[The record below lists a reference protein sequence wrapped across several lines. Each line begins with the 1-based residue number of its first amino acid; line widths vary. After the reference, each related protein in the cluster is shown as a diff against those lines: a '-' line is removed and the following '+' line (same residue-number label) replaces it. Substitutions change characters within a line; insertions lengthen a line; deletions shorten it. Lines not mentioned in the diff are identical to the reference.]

1 MNKLENWFNSRLKV
15 FLAISLFL
23 LIVLFGTYLTG
34 KYFEKTIADN
44 WQNISDDRGS
54 QIKDECIRLF
64 NVYQHQASDFS
75 KELITDKKLLSAL
88 SSQNTKKTYESLFE
102 HEKIKDYNVEIY
114 NSRLELFLFSGRQLN
129 PEVLELQR
137 ALSGERFTTV
147 KEIGFYTYI
156 IAYEPIHYA
165 QKTGELQQTRGEGV
179 LLTAKLLD
187 VKYDIRNDYFRNTG
201 ITEDIDKEFHIK
213 IDFDFKQYPAF
224 GIMSDSEKFKQYSL
238 YDLKNINGNV
248 IGKVIIPKIDEAS
261 YILNVKDNFHN
272 FIILQIF
279 ILDIILF
286 LVLFYY
292 LKKVKYEIIKVL
304 AIIVFLISS
313 RYLCLVL
320 NFPSRLFPD
329 SGLDIFSPSHYASGV
344 AFGIARSI
352 GDLLITSLIL
362 LVICSYILSTVLKS
376 VRNGLKYSKS
386 TTIILTIL
394 LFAIILMCLQVYG
407 VIIQALVFDSNLNY
421 FSRSQVI
428 STENTDLVIVQ
439 IAILLISISLV
450 VVLLCCWL
458 SISKYFDSLLFKE
471 KSNFKRH
478 AIILAIAIVVLLSVI
493 FEIFRPIFLEY
504 SLRLNLRLLITIL
517 AGIYSYYVYKQVITA
532 ENFKFSKIL
541 NISILIFVCAIFVP
555 IVLLNKITSQE
566 NKYLELVTRNIS
578 DKADDKINFLLMSSA
593 EDIAE
598 NTSLES
604 DILNKNKYAKL
615 AFTIWSESKL
625 YTEDLN
631 TAVFILDTSK
641 RIISDFNINPSELI
655 SDSVINFAVRSFTK
669 PRAINL
675 KNEEVTDEQTF
686 SGITDEDTLTG
697 DVDKVLKNTEMKFY
711 CSIKSIEKTN
721 LKNSKYNRKL
731 GYVVIAAQYDSKN
744 YPGQSSMQIFKSSMR
759 DNLINKLTSVP
770 VISEY
775 SDGELTGS
783 SDRDVS
789 KAFTKSLEPF
799 RESVKD
805 KIDKSSL
812 RYDEFENHMYKSYYV
827 LTYQGDTKANM
838 QEKIYIVSIKMNDFG
853 LVTFFIF
860 KYLLFVVILYL
871 IFITLYLLY
880 KLVEYFSRLNK
891 QKTFYFG
898 FREKLFASFLI
909 VSVIPIIVL
918 AVYSRE
924 YVRNKNNDFYS
935 NQLIS
940 DLRIVEQYVKHKLE
954 SFNFSKMNRS
964 GGGERS
970 TSFSNVFGREFAES
984 HKSFN
989 LYGRINLIATTD
1001 EQLYKSD
1008 LLDTRIDGNAFY
1020 NIVLLKKDFYKENRD
1035 IGTLSIIEGYK
1046 PMYDNYNNLVGI
1058 ISSQTVFKQNEIDQE
1073 LTESLVYIFGVYFI
1087 AVIFLILIVN
1097 ILSYK
1102 ISNPIIKLQK
1112 ATELLSK
1119 GDTEIQVETNT
1130 KDEIGELVRL
1140 FNKMTKE
1147 IKRSRVELKKAER
1160 ESAWRDIARQVAHE
1174 IKNPL
1179 TPMKLAMQHLYHSY
1193 MRGSQDF
1200 KSTLQTTNRLIIDQ
1214 IETLNKIA
1222 SEFSDFAKMPSRNYQ
1237 PLNVDL
1243 ILRDVVNLMNTDN
1256 KITLTLRGENEKHR
1270 VLGDKDELT
1279 RAFMNIIRNSLQAID
1294 EKISNK
1300 TGGKVEINT
1309 ISYNGHYLIKVKD
1322 NGVGMDEESLQ
1333 SLFEP
1338 YFSTKSTGMGLG
1350 LVITKKI
1357 IDDMSGKIYVRSELY
1372 KGTEVE
1378 IRFEIMKSD

>member
-1 MNKLENWFNSRLKV
+1 MFKLENWFNSRLKV
-15 FLAISLFL
+15 LLGISLFL
-23 LIVLFGTYLTG
+23 LIILLGTYLTG

-44 WQNISDDRGS
+44 WQNISDEKSS
-54 QIKDECIRLF
+54 QIKDECFRLF
-64 NVYQHQASDFS
+64 NTYQHQASDFS
-75 KELITDKKLLSAL
+75 KELITDKKFLSAIA
-88 SSQNTKKTYESLFE
+88 SQNTKKSYESLFE
-102 HEKIKDYNVEIY
+102 HEKIEDYSVEIY

-129 PEVLELQR
+129 PEVLELQK

-156 IAYEPIHYA
+156 IVYEPIHYD
-165 QKTGELQQTRGEGV
+165 QNTRELQQSRADGV

-187 VKYDIRNDYFRNTG
+187 VRYDIKNEYFRNTG
-201 ITEDIDKEFHIK
+201 ITQDIDNEFHIK
-213 IDFDFKQYPAF
+213 VDFDFKQNPVY
-224 GIMSDSEKFKQYSL
+224 GIMPDTEQFSQYSR
-238 YDLKNINGNV
+238 YELKNINGSI
-248 IGKVIIPKIDEAS
+248 IGKVIIPKLDESS
-261 YILNVKDNFHN
+261 YILNVKDNFFN
-272 FIILQIF
+272 FIVLQIF
-279 ILDIILF
+279 ILNIILF

-292 LKKVKYEIIKVL
+292 LKNVRYEIIRVI
-304 AIIVFLISS
+304 AFIVFLIAS
-313 RYLCLVL
+313 RYLWLVL
-320 NFPSRLFPD
+320 NFPSRLFPENW
-329 SGLDIFSPSHYASGV
+329 LDIFSPSHYASGV

-352 GDLLITSLIL
+352 GDLLITSLVL
-362 LVICSYILSTVLKS
+362 LVICSYILSPVLKS
-376 VRNGLKYSKS
+376 VRTKIEYNKS
-386 TTIILTIL
+386 VTVILTTL
-394 LFAIILMCLQVYG
+394 LFAVIIMCLQIYG

-421 FSRSQVI
+421 FSRSQII
-428 STENTDLVIVQ
+428 STENTDLLIVQ
-439 IAILLISISLV
+439 IAILIISISLV
-450 VVLLCCWL
+450 LVLLCCGL
-458 SISKYFDSLLFKE
+458 SISKYFNALLFKE
-471 KSNFKRH
+471 KSLFKKH
-478 AIILAIAIVVLLSVI
+478 SIVLVFVTVILLNLL
-493 FEIFRPIFLEY
+493 FEILGPASFVS
-504 SLRLNLRLLITIL
+504 SLRLNLRLLITVL
-517 AGIYSYYVYKQVITA
+517 AGIYCYYVYRQVIVG

-566 NKYLELVTRNIS
+566 NKYLELVARNIS
-578 DKADDKINFLLMSSA
+578 DKSDDKINFLLMSSA
-593 EDIAE
+593 EDISD
-598 NTSLES
+598 NTNLES

-615 AFTIWSESKL
+615 AFTVWSESKL

-631 TAVFILDTSK
+631 TAVFILDTS
-641 RIISDFNINPSELI
+641 RRVISDFNINPSELI
-655 SDSVINFAVRSFTK
+655 SDSVVNFAVRNIIK
-669 PRAINL
+669 PRTNIL
-675 KNEEVTDEQTF
+675 KNEESTDEQTF

-697 DVDKVLKNTEMKFY
+697 DVDKVLKNTDSKFY
-711 CSIKSIEKTN
+711 CSIKSIEKTD

-731 GYVVIAAQYDSKN
+731 GYVIIAAQYDSKN

-775 SDGELTGS
+775 TDGELTGF

-805 KIDKSSL
+805 KIDKSAL

-827 LTYQGDTKANM
+827 LTTQGNTKANM
-838 QEKIYIVSIKMNDFG
+838 QEKIYIVSVKMNDFG

-871 IFITLYLLY
+871 IFITVYLLY
-880 KLVEYFSRLNK
+880 KLVEYFSRLNRRS
-891 QKTFYFG
+891 TFYFG

-924 YVRNKNNDFYS
+924 YVRNKNNEFYN

-940 DLRIVEQYVKHKLE
+940 DLRIVEQYVKHRL
-954 SFNFSKMNRS
+954 SAFNFSKMSSS

-984 HKSFN
+984 HKNFN

-1020 NIVLLKKDFYKENRD
+1020 NIVLLKKDYYKENRD

-1112 ATELLSK
+1112 ATEMLSK
-1119 GDTEIQVETNT
+1119 GDTEIQVESNT

-1140 FNKMTKE
+1140 FNKMTIE

-1193 MRGSQDF
+1193 TKGSQDF

-1243 ILRDVVNLMNTDN
+1243 ILQDVVNLMNTDN

-1270 VLGDKDELT
+1270 ILGDKDELA

-1309 ISYNGHYLIKVKD
+1309 ISYNGYYLIKIKD
-1322 NGVGMDEESLQ
+1322 NGIGMDDESLQ

-1378 IRFEIMKSD
+1378 IRFEILKN